1 MAEYRIGLPLNFKI
15 MANTTPLATLS
26 YIMKISM
33 LRLATLMAAFL
44 YLPLLTQA
52 QAQSPCE
59 WHLQLTDSGGDG
71 WDGSAIGLENITT
84 GDFFFL
90 QLEGFV
96 DNGTDTTYTFSF
108 APGDEIELI
117 WFVGS
122 ANPEEIGVQLFD
134 GSNNTVFSA
143 TNPTGGILFN
153 TTVVCPPCAL
163 PSNVFE
169 ENIYD
174 KRVKIKWTPGTAD
187 LTATGWWVIYG
198 PAGFVPSSG
207 LGDSIY
213 VATPKVTIT
222 SLMPK
227 TFYDYYIIQ
236 DCGNGELS
244 GMAGPFTFQTYWS
257 NDVSVT
263 AILTPV
269 SDCELASET
278 ITFAMSNPG
287 SNPQSLIPYNYWV
300 NGVPGGVPQPEDG
313 YYTGVIGKDSTEVIE
328 FETPFD
334 MSDPIEYE
342 ITVYTQMEGDEDNT
356 NDTLRY
362 YVNNVL
368 APPYAQSFDKWNGGW
383 TVVNDPNSFSDASWE
398 HGVPNAPIIQQ
409 AGDGQ
414 KAWVTNLDG
423 FANFA
428 ELSYIESTCFDFSDI
443 TQSPAIEFLINYSC
457 LSGDDGAFIDYT
469 LNDGTSWVRIGT
481 AANTGANWYNAPDP
495 ETGLASRAFAGESNG
510 WLKAHHLAPT
520 LAGKP
525 DVRFRFGYREGF
537 GTSNEGVGIDQFRV
551 FVPLAV
557 DGAAIKGRSQGETS
571 TCGLANDKFILNMV
585 NVGGQG
591 IPNGYSLFY
600 QVDNG
605 AIDSVT
611 ISNNPLVPDENLNHT
626 FALAFDSRDKLTTIK
641 AWIRV
646 PGDLDLSND
655 TIFYSVDHRAAELP
669 LFENFDSSFE
679 IPGDWTTNNNAFVN
693 NGHNNVSN
701 VLTTNLYSG
710 ILSFEYNLPR
720 HGVVGVGDSLKYDY
734 RIVEFSFPF
743 EATVL
748 GTGNKMDVQVSTNCG
763 TSFQTIETINSSN
776 HVPTEDL
783 TTRQISLANFVGN
796 SIIVRFKGTWSS
808 GDYYFDLD
816 NINLIACGADMGLS
830 ANISPAAP
838 NSSNGTAS
846 VNVGNGN
853 PPYTYEWSTGE
864 TTQEITGL
872 APGTYTVFVNDA
884 HGCSDSLSVEV
895 QVNSIIDVPGFS
907 RFTVRPNPTTGLLFL
922 DVQFEQSVELQA
934 EVINLLGQR
943 VWASTG
949 GETTGLTEA
958 IDLGNAPNGIYMLRV
973 VANGQI
979 TTRKIVKNSSN

>member
-1 MAEYRIGLPLNFKI
+1 
-15 MANTTPLATLS
+15 
-26 YIMKISM
+26 MKISM

-44 YLPLLTQA
+44 YLPILI
-52 QAQSPCE
+52 QAQSQSPCG
-59 WHLQLTDSGGDG
+59 WQLQLTDSGGDG
-71 WDGSAIGLENITT
+71 WNGSAIGFDNITT

-90 QLEGFV
+90 QLGGFV
-96 DNGTDTTYTFSF
+96 DNGADTTYTFNL
-108 APGDEIELI
+108 APGDVIELV
-117 WFVGS
+117 WFDGS
-122 ANPEEIGVQLFD
+122 ANPEEIGVHLFD
-134 GSNNTVFSA
+134 GSNNPVFSA
-143 TNPTGGILFN
+143 TNPTSGILFN

-174 KRVKIKWTPGTAD
+174 KRVKIRWTPGTAD

-207 LGDSIY
+207 LGDSLY
-213 VATPKVTIT
+213 VTTPKVTING
-222 SLMPK
+222 LMPK

-236 DCGNGELS
+236 DCGNNTTS
-244 GMAGPFTFQTYWS
+244 GMAGPFNFQTYWS

-263 AILTPV
+263 AVLTPM
-269 SDCELASET
+269 SDCDLASET

-342 ITVYTQMEGDEDNT
+342 ITVYTQMEGDEDNS
-356 NDTLRY
+356 NDTLRF

-383 TVVNDPNSFSDASWE
+383 TVVNDPNSFSDPTWE

-423 FANFA
+423 FTNFA
-428 ELSYIESTCFDFSDI
+428 EHSYIESTCFDFSDI

-457 LSGDDGAFIDYT
+457 TPINDGAYIDYT
-469 LNDGTSWVRIGT
+469 LNDGVTWTRIGT

-495 ETGLASRAFAGESNG
+495 ETGTPSRAFAGESDG
-510 WLKAHHLAPT
+510 WLKAHHLAPI

-525 DVRFRFGYREGF
+525 DVRFRFGYRAGF
-537 GTSNEGVGIDQFRV
+537 GTSKEGVGIDQFRV
-551 FVPLAV
+551 FVPLSI
-557 DGAAIKGRSQGETS
+557 DGAAIKGISQGETS
-571 TCGLANDKFILNMV
+571 VCGLQNDKFTLNMV
-585 NVGGQG
+585 NVGGQS

-600 QVDNG
+600 QLDNG
-605 AIDSVT
+605 TIDSVT
-611 ISNNPLVPDENLNHT
+611 INNNPLSPDENLNNI
-626 FALAFDSRDKLTTIK
+626 FALGFDSRDKLTTIK

-646 PGDLDLSND
+646 TGDLDITND
-655 TIFYSVDHRAAELP
+655 TIFYSVDHRASALP
-669 LFENFDSSFE
+669 LFEDFESSDD
-679 IPGDWTTNNNAFVN
+679 IPVGWTTTINANVN
-693 NGHNNVSN
+693 MEHNNVSH
-701 VLTTNLYSG
+701 VITTNLYSG
-710 ILSFEYNLPR
+710 ITSFEYDLPR
-720 HGVVGVGDSLKYDY
+720 HGVVGVGDSLKFDY
-734 RIVEFSFPF
+734 RIVEFGSPF
-743 EATVL
+743 EATIL
-748 GTGNKMDVQVSTNCG
+748 SAGNKTEVQVSDNCG
-763 TSFQTIETINSSN
+763 TSFQTVLTINSSN
-776 HVPTEDL
+776 HISTEAL
-783 TTRQISLANFVGN
+783 ATRKISLANFVGS
-796 SIIVRFKGTWSS
+796 SIIVRIKGTWSS
-808 GDYYFDLD
+808 GDYFVDLD
-816 NINLIACGADMGLS
+816 NINLIACGADMGLF
-830 ANISPAAP
+830 ANISPTAP

-895 QVNSIIDVPGFS
+895 QVSNIIDVPGFS
-907 RFTVRPNPTTGLLFL
+907 RFSVRPNPTTGMLFL

-949 GETTGLTEA
+949 GETTSLTEA

-979 TTRKIVKNSSN
+979 STRKIVKNSSN